1 MPPEAAVVDASS
13 PPVQTAPPT
22 TEIHVTP
29 ASVAD
34 KGPSSPPPKK
44 GTAMDRAFAD
54 LRKKAGMEE
63 ETPPVTTKKTPE
75 AKPEETETETAE
87 TTTETH
93 ETTKT
98 TEAEPAKGKKPSP
111 WKLVDEH
118 KAARLKAETELAELR
133 KTMAP
138 PEKVKEYQEKLTTYE
153 KRAKELEDH
162 IAFVDYQKSS
172 EFQEKYQKP
181 YDDAWA
187 RWMGELG
194 ELTVAD
200 ANGQERPLQ
209 PQDLLELVNQ
219 PLQKARAEAEEK
231 FGNFADDV
239 MDARKEI
246 RNLFDNQQKALSEAK
261 KMGVERI
268 KSFHEQFRAQQESLT
283 KEITKTWQE
292 SNKQAVEDPTYGKY
306 FKPVEG
312 DEEGN
317 TRLKKGYEMADKAF
331 QVNPNTPGLSAEQRA
346 DVVRLHS
353 AIRNRAAGFGRLAYQ
368 NAQLEAKIAELTA
381 KLNQYKGAEPGATTE
396 ARTHEQAAGGGT
408 AMQRAFSDLKKY
420 AH

>member
-1 MPPEAAVVDASS
+1 MPAAAVVDASS
-13 PPVQTAPPT
+13 PPVQTDAPT

-29 ASVAD
+29 ATVTD
-34 KGPSSPPPKK
+34 KGPSQPPPKK
-44 GTAMDRAFAD
+44 ESAMARAFTE
-54 LRKKAGMEE
+54 LRKRAGSEE
-63 ETPPVTTKKTPE
+63 ETPPVTTKKTTPV
-75 AKPEETETETAE
+75 ETEE
-87 TTTETH
+87 TTTETP
-93 ETTKT
+93 ETTT
-98 TEAEPAKGKKPSP
+98 TETPETTPTATPEPAKKGKVSP

-162 IAFVDYQKSS
+162 IAFVDYQKSA

-181 YDDAWA
+181 YDDAWQ

-200 ANGQERPLQ
+200 ASGQERPLQ
-209 PQDLLELVNQ
+209 PQDLLELVRQ

-246 RNLFDNQQKALSEAK
+246 RNLFESQQKALENAK
-261 KMGVERI
+261 KLGAERI
-268 KSFHEQFRAQQESLT
+268 KQFQEQSKQQQEALR
-283 KEITKTWQE
+283 KEITTTWEQ
-292 SNKQAVEDPTYGKY
+292 SNKAATEDPNYGKY

-317 TRLKKGYEMADKAF
+317 TRLKKGYEMADRAF
-331 QVNPNTPGLSAEQRA
+331 AVNPNTPGLTPEQRTE
-346 DVVRLHS
+346 VVRLHA

-368 NAQLEAKIAELTA
+368 NSQLEARIAALTKELNDYKNTQPGGGEHHRTETA
-381 KLNQYKGAEPGATTE
+381 
-396 ARTHEQAAGGGT
+396 AAGGT
-408 AMQRAFSDLKKY
+408 AMERAFAELRKR